1 MASIAKASGL
11 FIEEGPAS
19 WTILQQREGFAEL
32 ALRGSWHAEGEFDPE
47 RAQAYVRVMREEDGE
62 AVLPWQSGEMADDRR
77 WSIRLAVPAGGLY
90 RVETCLR
97 IRKDD
102 PAMEWPVRGDMIHHL
117 GVGDLWLIAGQ
128 SNAAGYGRGPHDDN
142 PELGVHLFRLNGRWD
157 MATHPLNDP
166 TDTRFPPNR
175 EWSNPG
181 HSPFLA
187 FAKRLKRELGYPI
200 GLVPAALGGS
210 HLRSWNLE
218 ETGELYRNLLDIVR
232 HAGGGV
238 KGMAWYQG
246 CSDANVP
253 ESGESET
260 YPDRFKRFV
269 GQLREDLDDA
279 ELPVLTV
286 QLNRLI
292 GWETSDALDR
302 CWGRVREAQ
311 RQAAERIPGVH
322 VVPSLDCA
330 VCDNIHNGPEG
341 NVKLGGRLAKVALGA
356 VYGRGPLHRAPRA
369 VQAEYDCDPETGES
383 RIVLRFANV
392 AGHLL
397 AHTTENVFTVEDAS
411 GRAEV
416 RAWQV
421 AGPREIALKLSRA
434 LAGEAVV
441 HGAFET
447 NPAYYVPFDDATRWP
462 MLAFYGLRVE
472 LGNPSS

>member
-1 MASIAKASGL
+1 MAKASGL

-19 WTILQQREGFAEL
+19 WTILQQREGRAEL
-32 ALRGSWHAEGEFDPE
+32 ALSGGWHAEGDFDPAK
-47 RAQAYVRVMREEDGE
+47 AQGYVRIMREEDGE
-62 AVLPWQSGEMADDRR
+62 TVVPWQRCEMAEERD
-77 WSIRLAVPAGGLY
+77 WSIRLDVPAGGLY

-97 IRKDD
+97 IREDD

-128 SNAAGYGRGPHDDN
+128 SNAAGYGRGPHDDS
-142 PELGVHLFRLNGRWD
+142 PELGVHLHRLNGRWD

-200 GLVPAALGGS
+200 GLVPTALGGS
-210 HLRSWNLE
+210 HLRSWNAE
-218 ETGELYRNLLDIVR
+218 ESGELYRNMLDIVKA
-232 HAGGGV
+232 AGGRV

-260 YPDRFKRFV
+260 YAERFERFV
-269 GQLREDLDDA
+269 AQLRADLG
-279 ELPVLTV
+279 EPVLPVLTV

-292 GWETSDALDR
+292 GWEVSDALDR

-311 RQAAERIPGVH
+311 RQAAARIPGVA
-322 VVPSLDCA
+322 VVPSLDCG

-341 NVKLGGRLAKVALGA
+341 NVKIGLRLAKAALA
-356 VYGRGPLHRAPRA
+356 DVYGRGAAFRAPHAAGAVYRA
-369 VQAEYDCDPETGES
+369 DDEAGEP
-383 RIVLRFANV
+383 RIVVRFEDV
-392 AGHLL
+392 GGHLL
-397 AHTTENVFTVEDAS
+397 AHTTEDVFAVEDAN
-411 GRAEV
+411 GRVAV
-416 RAWQV
+416 RSWRV
-421 AGPREIALKLSRA
+421 EGPREIGLT
-434 LAGEAVV
+434 LARPLEGEAVV

-472 LGNPSS
+472 AE